1 MIKLKEQKAS
11 TKNLSSKPDFK
22 LLYLVPLRNYVKKIN
37 VAFYVK
43 FKREITLGEIKP
55 LSKMAKQL
63 SILKSLFARLTNTK
77 SWYEAQ
83 QRFLNLATGET
94 SSDLCVS

>member
-1 MIKLKEQKAS
+1 MIELKEQKES
-11 TKNLSSKPDFK
+11 TKNVPSKPDFK

-37 VAFYVK
+37 VAFYVT

-55 LSKMAKQL
+55 LSKMAKTIKH
-63 SILKSLFARLTNTK
+63 SEDSFARLTNTK

-83 QRFLNLATGET
+83 QRFLNFATGE
-94 SSDLCVS
+94 SLK